1 MSTPGREV
9 ELKLELEPRAAED
22 LKFSGAVAGF
32 FSGKTSTKQLTSI
45 YFDTADLRLHKARIA
60 ARVRKSGQRWI
71 QTVKLGKPLSGG
83 LSSPIEI
90 ETDVSGPQ
98 FQLDQVADDDIR
110 RQIADCTGGAGL
122 VPCFETVMQRTQLD
136 LTREDGTVIEAALDI
151 GEIVAGDKRLP
162 LCELELELKSGG
174 IAPLYEA
181 ALALTGANAFR
192 FSPMSKAERGYRLF
206 LGQDEAPCN
215 AGSIDLDATM
225 RVEDAYQHILRS
237 CIDQISAARMVCLT
251 SADNEGPHQLRIGFR
266 RLRTAFKLFRPV
278 LDPRRTG
285 TLDQQASRYAAAA
298 GALRD
303 LDVLSDEITAPLA
316 SHAPEGIN
324 IPLLLEQLAQD
335 RQAARQGLKT
345 ELASVAFNGFLL
357 DLAGYCETAGW
368 RKEEDARQAGQLGE
382 AVTSFASEAIGKRW
396 RKVQSYGRRLD
407 TLSRTERHD
416 MRKALKKFRYGLEFF
431 ASLFPGEARKTF
443 LKQLKTLQDVFG
455 YLNDVAMAERLA
467 SISPAPGKTAGKTA
481 GKAAGKTVRATS
493 LAAASGF
500 VLGWHEAQAR
510 TAWPEARSGWKEAS
524 KAKPCW
530 TRKKS

>member
-1 MSTPGREV
+1 MSTPDKEV
-9 ELKLELEPRAAED
+9 ELKLELEPGAAES
-22 LKFSGAVAGF
+22 LKISGAVTGF
-32 FSGKTSTKQLTSI
+32 FSGKASTKQLTSI

-60 ARVRKSGQRWI
+60 ARVRKSGRRWI

-98 FQLDQVADDDIR
+98 FQLDQVSDENIR
-110 RQIADCTGGAGL
+110 RQIADCTGGDEL
-122 VPCFETVMQRTQLD
+122 VPCFETVMQRTQRD

-162 LCELELELKSGG
+162 LCELELELKSGS

-181 ALALTGANAFR
+181 ALALAGNNAFR

-215 AGSIDLDATM
+215 AGTISLDATM
-225 RVEDAYQHILRS
+225 SVEDAYQHILRS

-324 IPLLLEQLAQD
+324 IPLLLEQLGKD
-335 RQAARQGLKT
+335 RQATRLELTA
-345 ELASVAFNGFLL
+345 ELASAAFNGFLL
-357 DLAGYCETAGW
+357 DLASHCETAGW
-368 RKEEDARQAGQLGE
+368 RKEEDARQADRLAE
-382 AVTSFASEAIGKRW
+382 AVTAFASEAIGKRW

-431 ASLFPGEARKTF
+431 ACLFPGESRKTF
-443 LKQLKTLQDVFG
+443 LKHLKNLQDVFG

-467 SISPAPGKTAGKTA
+467 TLTPGPVKTAGKT
-481 GKAAGKTVRATS
+481 AGKTVRATS

>member
-1 MSTPGREV
+1 MSTPDKEV

-22 LKFSGAVAGF
+22 LKFSGAVTGF
-32 FSGKTSTKQLTSI
+32 SSGTPSTKQLTSI
-45 YFDTADLRLHKARIA
+45 YFDTADLRLHKAKIA
-60 ARVRKSGQRWI
+60 ARVRKSGRRWI

-110 RQIADCTGGAGL
+110 RQIADCTGGAEL
-122 VPCFETVMQRTQLD
+122 VPCFETVMQRTQRD
-136 LTREDGTVIEAALDI
+136 LTREDGTIIEAALDI
-151 GEIVAGDKRLP
+151 GEIVAGDKRQP
-162 LCELELELKSGG
+162 LYELELELKSGG

-181 ALALTGANAFR
+181 ALALTGSHAFR

-206 LGQDEAPCN
+206 IRQDEAPSKPG
-215 AGSIDLDATM
+215 AISLAATM
-225 RVEDAYQHILRS
+225 SVEDAYQHILRS

-251 SADNEGPHQLRIGFR
+251 STDNEGPHQLRIGFR

-285 TLDQQASRYAAAA
+285 ALDLQASRFAAAA

-324 IPLLLEQLAQD
+324 IPLLLEQLGKD

-345 ELASVAFNGFLL
+345 ELASTVFNSFLL
-357 DLAGYCETAGW
+357 EIGSYCETAGW
-368 RKEEDARQAGQLGE
+368 RKEEDTRQAEQLGE
-382 AVTSFASEAIGKRW
+382 PVIFFASEAIGKRW

-431 ASLFPGEARKTF
+431 ASLFPSEARKTF
-443 LKQLKTLQDVFG
+443 LKQLRKLQDVFG

-467 SISPAPGKTAGKTA
+467 SLSWLRKDSAG
-481 GKAAGKTVRATS
+481 GLPCRGV
-493 LAAASGF
+493 GF
-500 VLGWHEAQAR
+500 RPWMA
-510 TAWPEARSGWKEAS
+510 
-524 KAKPCW
+524 
-530 TRKKS
+530 

>member
-1 MSTPGREV
+1 MSTPDREV
-9 ELKLELEPRAAED
+9 ELKLELEPDAAESV
-22 LKFSGAVAGF
+22 KFSGAVAGF
-32 FSGKTSTKQLTSI
+32 SSGRTSTKQLRSI
-45 YFDTADLRLHKARIA
+45 YFDTADLRLHKAKIA
-60 ARVRKSGQRWI
+60 ARVRRSGQRWI

-90 ETDVSGPQ
+90 EIDVSGPQ
-98 FQLDQVADDDIR
+98 FQLDLVADEGIR
-110 RQIADCTGGAGL
+110 RQITECTGGAEL
-122 VPCFETVMQRTQLD
+122 APCFETVMQRTQRD
-136 LTREDGTVIEAALDI
+136 LTREDGTIIEAALDT
-151 GEIVAGDKRLP
+151 GEIIAGDKRLP

-181 ALALTGANAFR
+181 ALALMGSNAFR
-192 FSPMSKAERGYRLF
+192 FSPVSKAERGYRLF
-206 LGQDEAPCN
+206 LGQDEAPCS
-215 AGSIDLDATM
+215 AGTVNLAGTM
-225 RVEDAYQHILRS
+225 SVEDAYQHILRS

-251 SADNEGPHQLRIGFR
+251 SANNEGPHQLRIGFR

-285 TLDQQASRYAAAA
+285 ALDQQASRYATAA

-316 SHAPEGIN
+316 SHAPDGIS
-324 IPLLLEQLAQD
+324 IPLLLEQLEKD
-335 RQAARQGLKT
+335 RQAARQALKA
-345 ELASVAFNGFLL
+345 ELASTAFNSFLL
-357 DLAGYCETAGW
+357 DIASYCETAGW
-368 RKEEDARQAGQLGE
+368 RKEEDARQADRLAG

-396 RKVQSYGRRLD
+396 RKVQSYGQRLD

-431 ASLFPGEARKTF
+431 ASLFPGEARKAF

-455 YLNDVAMAERLA
+455 YLNDVAMAERLTA
-467 SISPAPGKTAGKTA
+467 LSPGA
-481 GKAAGKTVRATS
+481 GKAAGKAARAAS

-530 TRKKS
+530 TRKKR